1 MFKTLLARA
10 RQGYR
15 TASYPAEDPVLPALF
30 RGRPEIDPAR
40 CITGCRDC
48 VAACPTGALTV
59 EEAGPAVDIGRC
71 IFCAECVAGCPTGA
85 VSFTRDWRLAGTIP
99 RSLRNFPQSHRPWG

>member
-59 EEAGPAVDIGRC
+59 EKPGRLRHW
-71 IFCAECVAGCPTGA
+71 PLHLLRRMRRRL
-85 VSFTRDWRLAGTIP
+85 SDRRDLLHPRLAAC
-99 RSLRNFPQSHRPWG
+99 RLAAR